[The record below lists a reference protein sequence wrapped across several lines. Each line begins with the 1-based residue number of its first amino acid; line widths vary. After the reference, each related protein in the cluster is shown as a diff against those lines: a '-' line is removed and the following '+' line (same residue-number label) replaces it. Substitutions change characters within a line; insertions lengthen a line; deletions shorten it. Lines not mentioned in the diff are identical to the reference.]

1 MKITDI
7 KTFVVDNLWK
17 NCFLKVYTD
26 VGITGSGEAT
36 EGLATKPN
44 LGDVKESVRFVIGE
58 DPRHPDKL
66 WPKMYRGRFANYS
79 TGMNGIGVAC
89 WNILGEYLNVPI
101 WQLLGGKQR
110 DQLRVYANGCYQ
122 EPREPSF
129 LLRKL
134 PNWSSRDIW
143 R

>member
-1 MKITDI
+1 M
-7 KTFVVDNLWK
+7 
-17 NCFLKVYTD
+17 
-26 VGITGSGEAT
+26 
-36 EGLATKPN
+36 
-44 LGDVKESVRFVIGE
+44 IGE

-110 DQLRVYANGCYQ
+110 DQLRVYANGGKF
-122 EPREPSF
+122 ED
-129 LLRKL
+129 L
-134 PNWSSRDIW
+134 WAGD
-143 R
+143 